1 MAQHIS
7 RRQTFGVLGGAGALA
22 ALGHDAHGQTAR
34 GPVSV
39 WKFGGTPR
47 EVEFWPQQ
55 NQIFQRERPNLQLNY
70 TYFFGQI
77 RRQRI
82 VAGFQTRRLADVVI
96 AFGQDIP
103 EFVGFNIIQ
112 PLDDLDR
119 GKVEAWRERV
129 VPEVWNTAIHEGKA
143 YGLPTYVDMASFLAY
158 NVQAFEEAGLTRP
171 PQNWDEL
178 RDYAR
183 RLTRPGRP
191 GIAFPATAAPVDVN
205 IFEGIAYANGG
216 RIYQDQNH
224 RVTFTDPGVVDT
236 LKLYQTLVADG
247 STPPAASLVET
258 NFRDVAQ
265 LFGQGR
271 VAMWAGM
278 SWLNTPWPVEGNLRW
293 AGALFPRPAR
303 PSGSAPPV
311 ATLLDPTAILMVSS
325 LTRNPAAAMEY
336 LDFWAQDARL
346 NLWNGDPEFSRV
358 PAGRAAWSGPR
369 LAQQWPDWVAQQRAG
384 TLFRGAESLPRFLG
398 VSQVEARLATAIQE
412 AILGRKPVEQ
422 ALADQQ
428 TAAQQ
433 QIDIIRG

>member
-1 MAQHIS
+1 MANRS
-7 RRQTFGVLGGAGALA
+7 RRQVLGALGGAAATAALSRPALA
-22 ALGHDAHGQTAR
+22 QTAR
-34 GPVSV
+34 GPLSV

-55 NQIFQRERPNLQLNY
+55 NQLFQRARPNIQLNY
-70 TYFFGQI
+70 SYLFGQI

-82 VAGFQTRRLADVVI
+82 IAGFQTRRLADVVV

-112 PLDDLDR
+112 PLDALNRRMVD
-119 GKVEAWRERV
+119 AWRGRI
-129 VPEVWNTAIHEGKA
+129 VPEIWNTGMHEGKV

-191 GIAFPATAAPVDVN
+191 GIAMPVTTAPVDVN

-216 RIYQDQNH
+216 RIYDDRTN
-224 RVTFTDPGVVDT
+224 RVTFTDPGIVDA
-236 LKLYQTLVADG
+236 LKLYRQLVEDG
-247 STPPAASLVET
+247 STPPPASLVET

-271 VAMWAGM
+271 VAMWMGM
-278 SWLNTPWPVEGNLRW
+278 SWLNTPWPVEGNIRW

-303 PSGSAPPV
+303 PTGASPPV
-311 ATLLDPTAILMVSS
+311 STLLDPTAILMVSS
-325 LTRNPAAAMEY
+325 QSRNAAAAMDY
-336 LDFWAQDARL
+336 LDFWSQDARL
-346 NLWNGDPEFSRV
+346 DLWNGEPEYSRV
-358 PAGRAAWSGPR
+358 PAGRHAWSGPR
-369 LAQQWPDWVAQQRAG
+369 LQQHWPDWVARYRAG
-384 TLFRGAESLPRFLG
+384 TLFQGAQSLPRFLG
-398 VSQVEARLATAIQE
+398 VSQVESRLATAMQE
-412 AILGRKPVEQ
+412 AVLGRKPVEQ
-422 ALADQQ
+422 ALTEQQ

>member
-1 MAQHIS
+1 MANRS
-7 RRQTFGVLGGAGALA
+7 RRQVLGALGGAAATAALSRPALA
-22 ALGHDAHGQTAR
+22 QTAR
-34 GPVSV
+34 GPLSV

-55 NQIFQRERPNLQLNY
+55 NQLFQRARPNIQLNY
-70 TYFFGQI
+70 SYLFGQI

-82 VAGFQTRRLADVVI
+82 IAGFQTRRLADVVV

-112 PLDDLDR
+112 PLDALNRRMVD
-119 GKVEAWRERV
+119 AWRGRI
-129 VPEVWNTAIHEGKA
+129 VPEIWNTGMHEGKV

-191 GIAFPATAAPVDVN
+191 GIAVPVTTAPVDVN

-216 RIYQDQNH
+216 RIYDERTN

-236 LKLYQTLVADG
+236 LKLYRQLVEDG
-247 STPPAASLVET
+247 STPPPASLVET
-258 NFRDVAQ
+258 NFRDLAQ

-278 SWLNTPWPVEGNLRW
+278 SWLNTPWPVEGNIRW

-303 PSGSAPPV
+303 PTGASPPV
-311 ATLLDPTAILMVSS
+311 STLLDPTAILMVSAQS
-325 LTRNPAAAMEY
+325 RNAAAAMDY
-336 LDFWAQDARL
+336 LDFWSQDARL
-346 NLWNGDPEFSRV
+346 DLWNGEPEYSRV
-358 PAGRAAWSGPR
+358 PAGRHAWSGPR
-369 LAQQWPDWVAQQRAG
+369 LQQHWPDWVARYRAG
-384 TLFRGAESLPRFLG
+384 TLFQGAQSLPRFLG
-398 VSQVEARLATAIQE
+398 VSQVESRLATAMQE
-412 AILGRKPVEQ
+412 AVLGRKPVEQ
-422 ALADQQ
+422 ALTEQQ